1 MQITE
6 TFSLADLIAV
16 ISIAIVT
23 VTSYCTTKQSARQTF
38 DNFLLRLTYWW
49 RLHAMVVLLT

>member
-23 VTSYCTTKQSARQTF
+23 VTSYCNTKQLPARPSTTF
-38 DNFLLRLTYWW
+38 SC
-49 RLHAMVVLLT
+49 V